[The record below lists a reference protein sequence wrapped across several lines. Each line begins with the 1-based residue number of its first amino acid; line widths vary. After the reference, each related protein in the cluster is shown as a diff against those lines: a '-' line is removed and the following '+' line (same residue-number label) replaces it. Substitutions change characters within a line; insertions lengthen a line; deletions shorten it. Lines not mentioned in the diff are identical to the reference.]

1 MSVLANLIR
10 IGTCQHF
17 VSAIH
22 LYFAKI
28 VRFKSLSVHKFR
40 NPLMIN
46 SLLDQQSAKRTN
58 HHHRSSVR
66 LQFSLKV
73 KLYCARSDLL
83 VCDWLKISIRESS
96 LEFLNSNSIMARP
109 NVGENSMYI
118 IFVKTTRMLVGL
130 KINYCIMGSGKY
142 SRLVIL
148 ILKFLVHTYILVNIG
163 IFIIAEIWTLDR
175 HRYLIPLLNTW

>member
-1 MSVLANLIR
+1 MSVLANLIS

-58 HHHRSSVR
+58 HHQRSSVR
-66 LQFSLKV
+66 LQFFLKV
-73 KLYCARSDLL
+73 KLNCVGSNLL
-83 VCDWLKISIRESS
+83 VGDWLKISIRESS
-96 LEFLNSNSIMARP
+96 LEFLNSNSIWRD
-109 NVGENSMYI
+109 
-118 IFVKTTRMLVGL
+118 RMLEKTACTL
-130 KINYCIMGSGKY
+130 YSWNNKIAHRVEDKILYNGKWKVFKAGHPDFEVFSTY
-142 SRLVIL
+142 T
-148 ILKFLVHTYILVNIG
+148 VHT
-163 IFIIAEIWTLDR
+163 F
-175 HRYLIPLLNTW
+175 